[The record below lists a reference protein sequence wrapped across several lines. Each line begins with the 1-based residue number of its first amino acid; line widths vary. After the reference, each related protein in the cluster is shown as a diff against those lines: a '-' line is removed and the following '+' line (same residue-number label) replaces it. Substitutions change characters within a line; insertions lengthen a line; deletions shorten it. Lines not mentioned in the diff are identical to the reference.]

1 MPARRCAFVWCR
13 PTTTSSSCFDRR
25 PRNAAECSGHL
36 VRLVSGGPDAAG
48 AAQAVISAEHTG
60 DAVIRAILE
69 RLASAFVTP
78 FDREDIH
85 ALAEEIDDVVDEL
98 RAVVALLE
106 LPPLDGML
114 PEVVEQAQ
122 LVALAFDYTN
132 GFHDAAN
139 SIATV
144 VSTRVL
150 SPRWAVMWPPSSPAS
165 WAPSA
170 GTCSPSTRACR
181 RVRPTPGRGIAGGA
195 VARFG
200 PDVLISSG
208 LRKIGVFIV
217 LSPAHRVGP
226 GDGVHDCGVV
236 DI

>member
-1 MPARRCAFVWCR
+1 MPVGRTGADSPTRFRLVPTNDHFFVLFR
-13 PTTTSSSCFDRR
+13 SAAA
-25 PRNAAECSGHL
+25 NAAECSGHL

-122 LVALAFDYTN
+122 LVQQMTTEVVALMDRLHSMRGLDGHLDRLRELERQGDVLYRKALLRVFSGDYPALEVMAWKDVIARMERAMDTMEDI
-132 GFHDAAN
+132 HDRVR
-139 SIATV
+139 SIA
-144 VSTRVL
+144 L
-150 SPRWAVMWPPSSPAS
+150 KHA
-165 WAPSA
+165 
-170 GTCSPSTRACR
+170 
-181 RVRPTPGRGIAGGA
+181 
-195 VARFG
+195 
-200 PDVLISSG
+200 
-208 LRKIGVFIV
+208 
-217 LSPAHRVGP
+217 
-226 GDGVHDCGVV
+226 
-236 DI
+236 